1 MTDATREVRPLST
14 YATGSSATGWWGIA
28 MLILIESTV
37 FAGLI
42 ATYFY
47 LFANATVWPPDG
59 ISQPKLGLPIIY
71 SIVLL
76 ASLVPAIMA
85 DLRLRNGNLA
95 QMRLL
100 RAVATLMLA
109 IFLVL
114 KAYEYINLDY
124 RWDDGAYGSSVWVI
138 AGFHTG
144 HVITVML
151 KTFVTQTLAWKGFFN
166 AERRS
171 AVEGTTLYWAF
182 VVLMWIPL
190 FVTLYL
196 FPHLNG

>member
-1 MTDATREVRPLST
+1 MATRNATHLST
-14 YATGSSATGWWGIA
+14 FATGSSATGWWGIA

-59 ISQPKLGLPIIY
+59 VSQPKLGLPIVY

-76 ASLVPAIMA
+76 GSAVPAVLA
-85 DLRLRNGNLA
+85 DLRLRKGDLR
-95 QMRLL
+95 QMRMWRALATVLL
-100 RAVATLMLA
+100 V

-124 RWDDGAYGSSVWVI
+124 RWDDGAYGSIVWLI
-138 AGFHTG
+138 AGFHSG
-144 HVITVML
+144 HVITVLL
-151 KTFVTQTLAWKGFFN
+151 KTLITQTLAWKGFFN
-166 AERRS
+166 VERRS
-171 AVEGTTLYWAF
+171 AVEGTTMYWVF
-182 VVLMWIPL
+182 VVVMWIPL
-190 FVTLYL
+190 FVTIYV